1 MGESWR
7 KEPRSQISGFLCL
20 CHYVCMRF
28 FVCLYQCWGCLFA
41 CVFLNCSV
49 WALRVTVQLPYQK
62 RNYAPAYGQQLSH
75 RVLVNIL
82 HRNKVVV
89 IVCYNGITQLIT
101 ECMSC
106 DIKPNLGINK
116 YRNFPLCKQKRN
128 CCSCFVLVW
137 FLSQLV
143 GLGQSTKNTGW
154 PVVLMSTSHNGGMC
168 GRSET
173 C

>member
-1 MGESWR
+1 MCQQ
-7 KEPRSQISGFLCL
+7 QIVSATNWVRCFLNLHVYFLISCVFFRCRAWSLNGCRCCPNLLGF
-20 CHYVCMRF
+20 
-28 FVCLYQCWGCLFA
+28 CLFA

-143 GLGQSTKNTGW
+143 GLGQSTKNTG
-154 PVVLMSTSHNGGMC
+154 
-168 GRSET
+168 
-173 C
+173 